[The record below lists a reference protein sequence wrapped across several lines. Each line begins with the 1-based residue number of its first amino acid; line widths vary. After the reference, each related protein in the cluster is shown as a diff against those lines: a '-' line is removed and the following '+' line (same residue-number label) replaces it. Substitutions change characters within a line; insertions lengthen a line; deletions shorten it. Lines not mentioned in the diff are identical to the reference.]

1 MRVSVWSRSVAVPA
15 RVTVWPSLAAW
26 AGPASTV
33 GGVLVPG
40 TSRTVTVTVSVEVS
54 VPSLT
59 LRVKVKA
66 VSAATCGAVKIVVS
80 EAGSPRETVGLAG
93 LVWNQL

>member
-1 MRVSVWSRSVAVPA
+1 M
-15 RVTVWPSLAAW
+15 
-26 AGPASTV
+26 
-33 GGVLVPG
+33 
-40 TSRTVTVTVSVEVS
+40 TVTVSVEVS

-66 VSAATCGAVKIVVS
+66 VSAVEVSTCGAVKIVVS